1 MYNHDSVKKPNNII
15 DSLFRTL
22 GPGAEIITPRL
33 SFNPDILV
41 GELSVE
47 QIDEVARKFDEWPL
61 RPKVLFEDASI
72 FDDRLKTRT

>member
-1 MYNHDSVKKPNNII
+1 LLTDTLI
-15 DSLFRTL
+15 DRTL

-33 SFNPDILV
+33 SFDPENIV

-61 RPKVLFEDASI
+61 RPKVLFEDSSI